1 LDEILMSSSG
11 YFADDPI
18 FAALQALHCPPE
30 ELAQAL
36 GIDLNTLWGYYGGE
50 ARVPAYVTQRLVLL
64 LEDRAWF
71 LREVAAIL
79 AGGRGPRTLAAV
91 S

>member
-1 LDEILMSSSG
+1 MSASR

-30 ELAQAL
+30 ELARAL
-36 GIDLNTLWGYYGGE
+36 GVDLKTLWRYYGGE
-50 ARVPAYVTQRLVLL
+50 QEIPVHVVQRLVML
-64 LEDRAWF
+64 LEDRAGF

-79 AGGRGPRTLAAV
+79 AGGRGPRNLAAV